1 MATLTIKV
9 APQGAGFGD
18 NKVSAAGHVWYELT
32 DDNGNRYSYGFN

>member
-18 NKVSAAGHVWYELT
+18 NKVSAAGHV
-32 DDNGNRYSYGFN
+32 